1 MDSMR
6 NIKTIVT
13 RYIVTPIFSFSRV
26 MLIVSTVVLV
36 AMMLLTVS
44 DVFLRYILKNP
55 VPDSQEITEYLMIC
69 VAFLGMAWVAVKNEN
84 ITVDLIVP
92 RFSPRVQAIFDSV
105 TYLLGLVVVAL
116 ISWRSFTEAPV
127 SRDIGWDSLLLGIPE
142 YPFLIVLGFGLAI
155 LCLVMIIQFVQH
167 LYKAVKG

>member
-13 RYIVTPIFSFSRV
+13 RYIVTPIISLSRV
-26 MLIVSTVVLV
+26 ILIVSTVILV

-105 TYLLGLVVVAL
+105 TYLIGLVVVAL
-116 ISWRSFTEAPV
+116 ISWRGFVEGIAV
-127 SRDIGWDSLLLGIPE
+127 RQIGMDSLLLKIPE
-142 YPFLIVLGFGLAI
+142 YPFYIVLGFGLAI
-155 LCLVMIIQFVQH
+155 LCLVMLIQFVQH
-167 LYKAVKG
+167 LNKAVKG